1 MNIKFLNLASKAIA
15 ILLFLTIYSTANSD
29 ELYDYI
35 FEQIDTKTLL
45 IDRYD
50 PDYSAY
56 IVNSGNNEV
65 IVYDLP
71 SLEELT
77 NELAK
82 LGTEQKITALRI
94 LSRSDS
100 NYFTVVTYEYDYEA
114 VMGNTNFERSVT
126 GHSVLMST
134 DNGWSTVFDAVIQ

>member
-65 IVYDLP
+65 IVYDLQ

-82 LGTEQKITALRI
+82 LGTNKKSQRLEYCLVLTQIISLSLLMNMITRQSWEI
-94 LSRSDS
+94 LILK
-100 NYFTVVTYEYDYEA
+100 EA
-114 VMGNTNFERSVT
+114 SQG
-126 GHSVLMST
+126 
-134 DNGWSTVFDAVIQ
+134 IQF